1 MRMMQLN
8 RGMPFGNS
16 PFGKQDMDIR
26 ERIAQKKQ
34 LYQKKAMKVVT
45 TAHKTEKGIDKTIED
60 RRGRIQYLQEESEKA
75 NAVYQDYRHKMEQ
88 AKADYAVADDSQE
101 QKDLELLQKE
111 FDIRNHGS
119 MELLTEEEKERLK
132 NMGEMTEYQKL
143 SMELYAQADV
153 YKTTIENNNQE
164 MAGESAT
171 IRAISIERLKQ
182 HGIVDAEVTK
192 EKMLEAASKEIQGML
207 VEDAKEEMDEK
218 AEEVQEKAEAKK
230 EKAEEEENASKRQK
244 KTRKKA
250 KRLWKRFGRRP
261 KSLRSRLWTATRSW
275 RTSADKLR
283 KLCSSKS
290 FWKKTSKDWRWMS
303 RDKKERKHAA
313 H

>member
-182 HGIVDAEVTK
+182 HGMVDAEVTK
-192 EKMLEAASKEIQGML
+192 EKMLEAASKEIQGIL

-230 EKAEEEENASKRQK
+230 EKAEEEEKRIEAAKEDQEESEAAVEAIREKAEELTEQVVDSDEIMEDVSGQIKKIMQQQK
-244 KTRKKA
+244 LLEEDVKGLALDVT
-250 KRLWKRFGRRP
+250 G
-261 KSLRSRLWTATRSW
+261 
-275 RTSADKLR
+275 
-283 KLCSSKS
+283 
-290 FWKKTSKDWRWMS
+290 
-303 RDKKERKHAA
+303 
-313 H
+313 